1 MGGELHPDF
10 VTISFAILGVV
21 GFELKREC
29 VHVNICECVQ
39 TYEYGRTYMHA
50 HMPTWY
56 LGLNIWPNTYLCV
69 LGCF

>member
-1 MGGELHPDF
+1 MGGRRSDF
-10 VTISFAILGVV
+10 VTISLAILGVV

-39 TYEYGRTYMHA
+39 TFEYARTYTHV

-56 LGLNIWPNTYLCV
+56 LGLNIWPNPYLCV
-69 LGCF
+69 LDCF